1 MAILKQAADQIIQL
15 LLCATTAGIAYVEN
29 VNVILEKIRKRLYLV
44 IIANATTFRVT
55 ATMESSVLEPIM
67 GCANAA
73 NVFAIQNGTVQDT
86 PHVSVEPLMIPASH
100 HGESF

>member
-1 MAILKQAADQIIQL
+1 MEILRQAADQIIQL
-15 LLCATTAGIAYVEN
+15 PLYATTAGIAYVEN
-29 VNVILEKIRKRLYLV
+29 VNVIQGKIHRRLYLV

-55 ATMESSVLEPIM
+55 ATMESFVLERIM
-67 GCANAA
+67 GCANVE

-86 PHVSVEPLMIPASH
+86 PHVSAEPLMIPASH